1 MSKRLILIAAAAAMA
16 SSLATAHED
25 GSEGHTHDHAGE
37 ETAHDHT
44 AKHGGIVV
52 HSGHHHLELVAED
65 GALHLYVT
73 AQDGTPEAID
83 NAKADA
89 TILSG
94 GEVAQVTLEP
104 ASENTLK
111 GMGSFVVAKGMTV
124 VVNLTLPDHETEQA
138 RFRFD

>member
-1 MSKRLILIAAAAAMA
+1 MSKRLILIVAAAAMV
-16 SSLATAHED
+16 SSLAL
-25 GSEGHTHDHAGE
+25 
-37 ETAHDHT
+37 AHDHT

-89 TILSG
+89 TVLSG

-104 ASENTLK
+104 ASENKLEGT
-111 GMGSFVVAKGMTV
+111 GSFAASEGMTV
-124 VVNLTLPDHETEQA
+124 VINLTLPGHETEQA